1 VKGLRNWLAGLGAE
15 RPPEQPP
22 AAAEEAP
29 TPPTPEGPVVTSKT
43 LQRFLALLASRP
55 APVLLDLGPFSGA
68 NVTYFGQ
75 LLGCK
80 VIIGDVFGDID
91 RLVRDGRAGEIA
103 AFLASRFRIADG
115 SVDGVL
121 AWDVFDYLD
130 RPAAHALAAILVRA
144 LRDDGVLLGF
154 FGGANQ
160 VCIGSTR
167 FVVED
172 ESHVRLRAYESGLTR
187 HGWMQ
192 NRDILKMFDSLRV
205 TDSYLLQN
213 GWREMLLRKGVA
225 GRPVI

>member
-1 VKGLRNWLAGLGAE
+1 MKSLRSWLAGLGSE
-15 RPPEQPP
+15 RPPEHPP
-22 AAAEEAP
+22 AAADEVPPAP
-29 TPPTPEGPVVTSKT
+29 VAEGPVVTSKT
-43 LQRFLALLASRP
+43 LQRFLALLEARP

-75 LLGCK
+75 LLGGK
-80 VIIGDVFGDID
+80 VIIGDLFADLD
-91 RLVRDGRAGEIA
+91 RLVREGRASEIA
-103 AFLASRFRIADG
+103 AFLSSRFKVEDG

-130 RPAAHALAAILVRA
+130 RTSAHALAAVLVRA

-172 ESHVRLRAYESGLTR
+172 ESHVRLRPYESVLTR

>member
-1 VKGLRNWLAGLGAE
+1 MKGLRDWLAGLGAA
-15 RPPEQPP
+15 RPPESPP
-22 AAAEEAP
+22 AAAEESPPHPAP
-29 TPPTPEGPVVTSKT
+29 DGPVVTSRT
-43 LQRFLALLASRP
+43 LQRFLALLAARQ

-75 LLGCK
+75 LLGGK
-80 VIIGDVFGDID
+80 VIIGDLLADLD
-91 RLVRDGRAGEIA
+91 RLARDGRAPDS
-103 AFLASRFRIADG
+103 ASYISTRFKIEDG

-121 AWDVFDYLD
+121 LWDVFDYLD
-130 RPAAHALAAILVRA
+130 RHAAHALASAVVRM
-144 LRDDGVLLGF
+144 LREDGAVAGF

-172 ESHVRLRAYESGLTR
+172 ESHVRLRPYDSVLTR

-192 NRDILKMFDSLRV
+192 NRDIIRLFESLRV
-205 TDSYLLQN
+205 TDSFLLQN
-213 GWREMLLRKGVA
+213 GWREMLMRKGVA